1 VYGLSRLRRR
11 PLERPRSASR
21 PLPGLGRMVSPVTV
35 WAILRKARFDPAP
48 ERTDPTWAQFLKAQ
62 ASGILAC
69 DFFQVKTIADD

>member
-1 VYGLSRLRRR
+1 
-11 PLERPRSASR
+11 
-21 PLPGLGRMVSPVTV
+21 MVSPATV

-48 ERTDPTWAQFLKAQ
+48 QCTGPTWAQFLKAQ